1 MGTDVKA
8 KVGVNKYKIQQM
20 IITVLP
26 LVALVGLFFLFCG
39 VVQSKGYRLDM
50 YLKIHMICS
59 LIKQLEVKLNLE

>member
-1 MGTDVKA
+1 METNVKA
-8 KVGVNKYKIQQM
+8 KVGVDRYKIQQM

-50 YLKIHMICS
+50 QC
-59 LIKQLEVKLNLE
+59 